1 MFWCIFQYYF
11 VLKMFIA
18 YLWNN
23 DSAARWF
30 IARGLGGIYISSG
43 KFWIN
48 GTRYTRVW
56 EYILIWNVYFLH
68 MINVVSQPAF
78 AMGLGGICI
87 MEKTLGKWRNMVG
100 WDVYSDIIMPLK
112 FLTSYINTLIL

>member
-1 MFWCIFQYYF
+1 
-11 VLKMFIA
+11 MFIA

-23 DSAARWF
+23 DSAARWL

-56 EYILIWNVYFLH
+56 EYILIWNVNFLH
-68 MINVVSQPAF
+68 KNNVVSQPAF
-78 AMGLGGICI
+78 AMDLGGI
-87 MEKTLGKWRNMVG
+87 M
-100 WDVYSDIIMPLK
+100 
-112 FLTSYINTLIL
+112 